1 MAFLLDIFTY
11 PSNKR
16 VIYSSELNL
25 SNRELL
31 FIAYI
36 LKFTLVTLFDK
47 CGLWFYQVSYVTSL

>member
-11 PSNKR
+11 PSNKL

-47 CGLWFYQVSYVTSL
+47 WMWSLILSS